1 MSAPAREIKGSKWSK
16 KSTDGSYGL
25 SAELK
30 RKQDAKYD
38 HGLEAAI
45 REWVED
51 TLVCFRFF
59 LNKIFLFHTKKFSK
73 RTHIHNT
80 GKEVERFL
88 S

>member
-16 KSTDGSYGL
+16 KSSDGSYGL

-51 TLVCFRFF
+51 TLVRFRSRVYSQEVF
-59 LNKIFLFHTKKFSK
+59 LHTH
-73 RTHIHNT
+73 THNT
-80 GKEVERFL
+80 GKEIERFL

>member
-16 KSTDGSYGL
+16 KSNDGSYGL

-51 TLVCFRFF
+51 TLVRFRFF
-59 LNKIFLFHTKKFSK
+59 LNKIFLNSHKKFSK
-73 RTHIHNT
+73 RTHT
-80 GKEVERFL
+80 QYRVR